1 MSFIIEYIGTVRW
14 YSNGVT
20 LTSPT
25 VEQSAKVMNQ
35 LKRQEHK
42 KKHWKIT
49 LNSSSPESLLTVFS
63 KINDC
68 PVKGLYIWNTTLNTH
83 CVSNLSR
90 VLVSNNTIKE
100 LEFVSSPLSSDHLQL
115 ITNTVSA
122 NNALKILV
130 LYNDYTITDRDIPYI
145 CQMLL
150 VNKTLEVLDLWNCP
164 NITTFGEKQIYEV
177 KTSTRLFVNT

>member
-1 MSFIIEYIGTVRW
+1 M
-14 YSNGVT
+14 
-20 LTSPT
+20 
-25 VEQSAKVMNQ
+25 EQSAKVMNQ